1 MRSPEG
7 AEPDACAACS
17 WYVELLEW
25 TYDSARPA
33 PIPEVAIGELLIDA
47 AFVGA
52 APVAAPLDT
61 SALDTGPRPADASMT
76 PER

>member
-1 MRSPEG
+1 M
-7 AEPDACAACS
+7 
-17 WYVELLEW
+17 
-25 TYDSARPA
+25 
-33 PIPEVAIGELLIDA
+33 AIGELLIDA

-61 SALDTGPRPADASMT
+61 SALDTGPRPAGASMT